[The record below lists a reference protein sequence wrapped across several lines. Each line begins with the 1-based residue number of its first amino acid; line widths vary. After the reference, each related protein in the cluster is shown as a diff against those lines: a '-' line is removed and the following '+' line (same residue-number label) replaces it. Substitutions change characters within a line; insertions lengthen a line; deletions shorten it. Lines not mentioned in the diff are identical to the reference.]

1 MSPTPTNSN
10 QHQPTVTNS
19 INIVATEVLNLTP
32 LAIAYEAFKSGVYT
46 GLNIMQIGLLA
57 QLKEIKCDL
66 NRTFL
71 LESKAAY
78 FNKLATATNSTP
90 YQRRKE

>member
-1 MSPTPTNSN
+1 MSPTVPTG
-10 QHQPTVTNS
+10 QPTAPTATNS
-19 INIVATEVLNLTP
+19 INVVATEVLILNP
-32 LAIAYEAFKSGVYT
+32 LEIAFEAFKNDVYT
-46 GLNIMQIGLLA
+46 GLNITQIGLLV
-57 QLKEIKCDL
+57 QLNKIKCDL

-71 LESKAAY
+71 LASKAAY